1 MGSLI
6 RGFALTDLV
15 APERE
20 PSIAEG
26 VTVDE
31 LEALSD
37 KPESFGRQAWDRFRQ
52 HRVANIGAILLVL
65 VIVAFVVGPWLSPH
79 EPETTSV
86 LERNEG
92 PSLNHPFGTDDL
104 GRDLMARVFS
114 GGRIWLMIALIVSVC
129 ATIVGTTLGAIAGY
143 SGRFV
148 DATISQATNLF
159 QAIPLLPLLLV
170 FAIEFGSSPISMALL
185 LSAFVWFRSA
195 RLVRGQFLTFKNMD
209 FVQAARA
216 AGAKPSRIIFRHIL
230 PNTIGPVLVEATLL
244 AGLAIIL
251 ESTLSFLSLGVQPPA
266 TSLGVLVDEGRGFI
280 TSRPTRILLPGAFIT
295 IIVLSINFLGDGL
308 RDALDPTSRSDD

>member
-1 MGSLI
+1 M
-6 RGFALTDLV
+6 TDL
-15 APERE
+15 ASPEQDLT
-20 PSIAEG
+20 AADG
-26 VTVDE
+26 VTVDD

-37 KPESFGRQAWDRFRQ
+37 KPESFGRQAWDRFRS
-52 HRVANIGAILLVL
+52 HRVANIGVILLILVVL
-65 VIVAFVVGPWLSPH
+65 AFIVGPWLSPH

-114 GGRIWLMIALIVSVC
+114 GGRISLMIALIVSFC
-129 ATIVGTTLGAIAGY
+129 ATVIGTTLGAIAGY
-143 SGRFV
+143 SGKFV
-148 DATISQATNLF
+148 DSSISQVTNLF
-159 QAIPLLPLLLV
+159 LAMPLLPLLLV

-185 LSAFVWFRSA
+185 LSAFVWTRAA
-195 RLVRGQFLTFKNMD
+195 RVVRGQFLSFKNMD

-216 AGAKPSRIIFRHIL
+216 AGAKPGRIIFRHIL

-244 AGLAIIL
+244 AGTAIIL

-266 TSLGVLVDEGRGFI
+266 TSLGVLVDEGKGFI
-280 TSRPTRILLPGAFIT
+280 TSRPTRILVPGAFIT
-295 IIVLSINFLGDGL
+295 LVVLSINFLGDGL
-308 RDALDPTSRSDD
+308 RDALDPTSRTDD